1 MAKTALLITLAVIA
15 VAFVILW
22 AAAARQRQR
31 SAAGQEGGYPSL
43 LHLLIGFFANFFDTL
58 GIGSFATT
66 TTVYKLRKLV
76 DDRLVPGTLN
86 TGHALPTITQALI
99 YITIVKVDFTT
110 LLLLIV
116 AAVAGSWLGA
126 GIVSGLSR
134 RAVQIG
140 MGTALFIAAG
150 FMLASQLQL
159 LPGGG
164 TALELT
170 GTKLFVGL
178 AINFVLGALM
188 TLGIGLY
195 APCMIMINLLG
206 MDPTAAFP
214 IMMGSCAFLM
224 PIGGLQF
231 ARKGGYDLRAA
242 VGLAIGGIPGVLIA
256 AFWVVSLSLDTVRWL
271 VVAVVI
277 YTASMML
284 RSATQASA
292 ADKRPAA
299 VPEPTS

>member
-1 MAKTALLITLAVIA
+1 MAKTALLITLAVIGIVFA
-15 VAFVILW
+15 ALW
-22 AAAARQRQR
+22 ATIAAKRQRGAQ
-31 SAAGQEGGYPSL
+31 GQSGGFPSL
-43 LHLLIGFFANFFDTL
+43 LQTFVGFFTNFFDTL

-66 TTVYKLRKLV
+66 TTIFKLTKMV

-86 TGHALPTITQALI
+86 TGHALPTIAQALI
-99 YITIVKVDFTT
+99 YIAIVTVDFTT
-110 LLLLIV
+110 LVLLIA
-116 AAVAGSWLGA
+116 AAVAGAWLGA
-126 GIVSGLSR
+126 GIVSGFSR

-164 TALELT
+164 TALAL
-170 GTKLFVGL
+170 GGVKLGVGL
-178 AINFVLGALM
+178 AINFMLGALM

-195 APCMIMINLLG
+195 APCMIMISLLG

-231 ARKGGYDLRAA
+231 VRKGGYDLRAA

-256 AFWVVSLSLDTVRWL
+256 AFIVKSLPLYAVRWL
-271 VVAVVI
+271 VVIVVV
-277 YTASMML
+277 YTASMLL
-284 RSATQASA
+284 RSAMA
-292 ADKRPAA
+292 PA
-299 VPEPTS
+299 PEPSR

>member
-1 MAKTALLITLAVIA
+1 MAKTALLATLVVIA
-15 VAFVILW
+15 IAFIALW
-22 AAAARQRQR
+22 AGAAGRRQR
-31 SAAGQEGGYPSL
+31 SAAGQTGGYPSL
-43 LHLLIGFFANFFDTL
+43 LHTFIGFFTNFFDTL

-66 TTVYKLRKLV
+66 TTIYKLKKLV

-86 TGHALPTITQALI
+86 TGHALPTIAQALI
-99 YITIVKVDFTT
+99 YITIVTVDFTT
-110 LLLLIV
+110 LVLLIA

-134 RAVQIG
+134 RAVQYG
-140 MGTALFIAAG
+140 MGTALFVAAG
-150 FMLASQLQL
+150 FMLASQLNL

-164 TALELT
+164 EALALT
-170 GTKLFVGL
+170 GTKLGIGL

-195 APCMIMINLLG
+195 APCMIMVSLLG
-206 MDPTAAFP
+206 MSPTAAFP

-231 ARKGGYDLRAA
+231 VRKGGYDLRAA

-256 AFWVVSLSLDTVRWL
+256 ALIVKSLPLYAVRWL
-271 VVAVVI
+271 VVIVVV
-277 YTASMML
+277 YTASMLL
-284 RSATQASA
+284 RSAMASSSERA
-292 ADKRPAA
+292 GAT
-299 VPEPTS
+299 VPEPTR

>member
-1 MAKTALLITLAVIA
+1 MAKTALLATLVVIGIVFIA
-15 VAFVILW
+15 LW
-22 AAAARQRQR
+22 AAAAGRRQR
-31 SAAGQEGGYPSL
+31 SAPGQEGGYPSL
-43 LHLLIGFFANFFDTL
+43 LHTFIGFFTNFFDTL

-66 TTVYKLRKLV
+66 TTIYKLKKLV

-86 TGHALPTITQALI
+86 TGHALPTIAQALI
-99 YITIVKVDFTT
+99 YITIVTVDFTT
-110 LLLLIV
+110 LVLLIA

-140 MGTALFIAAG
+140 MGTALLVAAG
-150 FMLASQLQL
+150 FMLASQLNL

-164 TALELT
+164 EALALT
-170 GTKLFVGL
+170 GVKLGIGL

-195 APCMIMINLLG
+195 APCMIMVSLLG
-206 MDPTAAFP
+206 MSPTAAFP

-224 PIGGLQF
+224 PVGGLQF
-231 ARKGGYDLRAA
+231 VRKGGYDLRAA

-256 AFWVVSLSLDTVRWL
+256 ALIVKSLPLYAVRWL
-271 VVAVVI
+271 VVIVVV
-277 YTASMML
+277 YTATMLL
-284 RSATQASA
+284 RSAMASA
-292 ADKRPAA
+292 AEKPAR
-299 VPEPTS
+299 

>member
-1 MAKTALLITLAVIA
+1 MAKTALLITLLVIGIVFIA
-15 VAFVILW
+15 LW
-22 AAAARQRQR
+22 AAAAGRRQRG
-31 SAAGQEGGYPSL
+31 ATGQTGGSPSP
-43 LHLLIGFFANFFDTL
+43 LHLGIGFFTNFFDTL

-66 TTVYKLRKLV
+66 TTIYKLKKLV

-86 TGHALPTITQALI
+86 TGHALPTIAQALI
-99 YITIVKVDFTT
+99 YITIVTVDFRT
-110 LLLLIV
+110 LVLLIA

-150 FMLASQLQL
+150 FMLASQLNL

-164 TALELT
+164 EALELV
-170 GTKLFVGL
+170 GVKLGIGL

-195 APCMIMINLLG
+195 APCMIMVSLLG
-206 MDPTAAFP
+206 MSPTAAFP

-231 ARKGGYDLRAA
+231 VRKGGYDLRAA

-256 AFWVVSLSLDTVRWL
+256 AFIVKSLPLYTVRWL
-271 VVAVVI
+271 VVVVVV
-277 YTASMML
+277 YTAAMLL
-284 RSATQASA
+284 RSAMTSA
-292 ADKRPAA
+292 
-299 VPEPTS
+299 PERAGA

>member
-15 VAFVILW
+15 VVFVILW
-22 AAAARQRQR
+22 AAAAKQRQR
-31 SAAGQEGGYPSL
+31 SAPGQEGGYPTP

-66 TTVYKLRKLV
+66 TTVYKLKKLV

-110 LLLLIV
+110 LILLII
-116 AAVAGSWLGA
+116 AAVVGSWLGA
-126 GIVSGLSR
+126 GVVSGLSR

-140 MGTALFIAAG
+140 MGTALLIAAG
-150 FMLASQLQL
+150 FMLASQMQW
-159 LPGGG
+159 LPGGDG
-164 TALELT
+164 LALELT

-178 AINFVLGALM
+178 AINFLLGALM

-195 APCMIMINLLG
+195 APCMIMVNLLG

-224 PIGGLQF
+224 PIGGVQF

-242 VGLAIGGIPGVLIA
+242 VGLAIGGVPGVLIA
-256 AFWVVSLSLDTVRWL
+256 AFWVVSLSLGTVRWL
-271 VVAVVI
+271 VLAVVI
-277 YTASMML
+277 YTALMML
-284 RSATQASA
+284 RSAATATA
-292 ADKRPAA
+292 ADKRAA
-299 VPEPTS
+299 TA

>member
-1 MAKTALLITLAVIA
+1 MAKTAQLATLVVIGIVFIA
-15 VAFVILW
+15 LW
-22 AAAARQRQR
+22 AAAAGRRQR
-31 SAAGQEGGYPSL
+31 SAPGQEGGYPSL
-43 LHLLIGFFANFFDTL
+43 LHTFIGFFTNFFDTL

-66 TTVYKLRKLV
+66 TTIYKLKKLV

-86 TGHALPTITQALI
+86 TGHALPTIAQALI
-99 YITIVKVDFTT
+99 YITIVTVDFTT
-110 LLLLIV
+110 LVLLIA

-140 MGTALFIAAG
+140 MGTALLVAAG
-150 FMLASQLQL
+150 FMLASQLNL

-164 TALELT
+164 EALALT
-170 GTKLFVGL
+170 GVKLGIGL

-195 APCMIMINLLG
+195 APCMIMVSLLG
-206 MDPTAAFP
+206 MSPTAAFP

-224 PIGGLQF
+224 PVGGLQF
-231 ARKGGYDLRAA
+231 VRKGGYDLRAA

-256 AFWVVSLSLDTVRWL
+256 ALIVKSLPLYAVRWL
-271 VVAVVI
+271 VVIVVV
-277 YTASMML
+277 YTATMLL
-284 RSATQASA
+284 RSAMASA
-292 ADKRPAA
+292 AEKPAR
-299 VPEPTS
+299 

>member
-15 VAFVILW
+15 VVFVILW
-22 AAAARQRQR
+22 AAAAKRRQR
-31 SAAGQEGGYPSL
+31 SAPGQESGYPSL

-86 TGHALPTITQALI
+86 TGHALPTIVQALI

-126 GIVSGLSR
+126 GVVSGLSR

-140 MGTALFIAAG
+140 MGTALLIAAG

-164 TALELT
+164 TALALA
-170 GTKLFVGL
+170 GPKLFVGL

-256 AFWVVSLSLDTVRWL
+256 AFWVVSLSLGAVRWL

-284 RSATQASA
+284 RSAAQASA
-292 ADKRPAA
+292 ADKRPVAM
-299 VPEPTS
+299 PEATS

>member
-1 MAKTALLITLAVIA
+1 MAKTALLATLVVIGIVFIA
-15 VAFVILW
+15 LW
-22 AAAARQRQR
+22 ATIAAKRQR
-31 SAAGQEGGYPSL
+31 SAQGQAGGFPSL
-43 LHLLIGFFANFFDTL
+43 FQMFVGFFTNGLDTL

-66 TTVYKLRKLV
+66 TTIFKLTKMV

-86 TGHALPTITQALI
+86 TGHALPTIAQALI
-99 YITIVKVDFTT
+99 YIAIVKVDFTT
-110 LLLLIV
+110 LVLLIA
-116 AAVAGSWLGA
+116 AAVAGAWLGA
-126 GIVSGLSR
+126 GIVSGFSR

-140 MGTALFIAAG
+140 MGTALFVAAG
-150 FMLASQLQL
+150 FMLASQMQWM
-159 LPGGG
+159 PGGG
-164 TALELT
+164 TALAL
-170 GTKLFVGL
+170 GGAKLGIGM

-195 APCMIMINLLG
+195 APCMIMISLLG

-224 PIGGLQF
+224 PVGGLQF
-231 ARKGGYDLRAA
+231 VRKGGYDLRAA

-277 YTASMML
+277 YTASMLL
-284 RSATQASA
+284 RSAAQASS
-292 ADKRPAA
+292 ADSRAA
-299 VPEPTS
+299 VPEPTR

>member
-1 MAKTALLITLAVIA
+1 MAKTALLATLVVIGIVFIALWATLAA
-15 VAFVILW
+15 K
-22 AAAARQRQR
+22 RQR
-31 SAAGQEGGYPSL
+31 SAQGQSGGYPSL
-43 LHLLIGFFANFFDTL
+43 LQTFVGFFTNFFDTL

-66 TTVYKLRKLV
+66 TTIFKLTKMV

-86 TGHALPTITQALI
+86 TGHALPTIAQALI
-99 YITIVKVDFTT
+99 YIAIVKVDFTT
-110 LLLLIV
+110 LVLLIA
-116 AAVAGSWLGA
+116 AAVAGAWLGA
-126 GIVSGLSR
+126 GIVSGFSR

-140 MGTALFIAAG
+140 MGTALFVAAG
-150 FMLASQLQL
+150 FMLASQLQVM
-159 LPGGG
+159 PGGG
-164 TALELT
+164 TALALT
-170 GTKLFVGL
+170 GTKLGVGL

-195 APCMIMINLLG
+195 APCMIMISLLG

-231 ARKGGYDLRAA
+231 VRKGGYDLRAA

-256 AFWVVSLSLDTVRWL
+256 ALWVVSLSLDTVRWL

-277 YTASMML
+277 YTAAMLL
-284 RSATQASA
+284 RSAMTA
-292 ADKRPAA
+292 APERARGAA
-299 VPEPTS
+299 APEPTR